1 MVTTAKTPYMHS
13 RVRQRG
19 GDGLIEK
26 ITAIRASQNEKDAD
40 SKLSLQYNNS
50 SIPYLQRNRKKYN
63 DIPVMADQAKMNP
76 MHQTAGGAFQ
86 VKARLQN
93 NLLHDYQVKML
104 PKLNFWIIKHV
115 NAQSDF
121 PFFCFQW
128 NQCQSRIHLRCK
140 TFTHNYCFFQFVW
153 QSGSIGELQWFCC

>member
-63 DIPVMADQAKMNP
+63 DIPVMADQA
-76 MHQTAGGAFQ
+76 
-86 VKARLQN
+86 
-93 NLLHDYQVKML
+93 
-104 PKLNFWIIKHV
+104 
-115 NAQSDF
+115 
-121 PFFCFQW
+121 
-128 NQCQSRIHLRCK
+128 
-140 TFTHNYCFFQFVW
+140 
-153 QSGSIGELQWFCC
+153 